1 MPQVTSG
8 PIDATNMDANPQG
21 AQMLDAREYQ
31 VGDAARLFGIPG
43 RLMEY
48 STAGTSLTYQNLSEV
63 WADFVRGCLAPNYLE
78 PIEQAL
84 SDLLPRAT
92 VARFHRDVLLQ
103 SDIKTRFDVYG
114 TAIDKGILTPEQVQ
128 VLEGYLP
135 GDIENASVPPA
146 PPAAIP
152 APIQKRSAE
161 SIRCDGMMVKG
172 KRVAT
177 CNKLLP
183 PFTGSW
189 TCERCGKTHESSIR
203 SDEPSEMTLLT
214 RQMAEAITAIS
225 KQNPVLNITAPLTV
239 KPPDPEPEP
248 VETRMSYDANG
259 RVSRI
264 EEGTKVTRLLYDD
277 DGHLTGIDEADV
289 S

>member
-1 MPQVTSG
+1 
-8 PIDATNMDANPQG
+8 MDANPQG

-114 TAIDKGILTPEQVQ
+114 TAIDKGILTAGAGAGPR
-128 VLEGYLP
+128 GLP
-135 GDIENASVPPA
+135 AGRHRERQRSSRASGRHPRAHP
-146 PPAAIP
+146 
-152 APIQKRSAE
+152 
-161 SIRCDGMMVKG
+161 
-172 KRVAT
+172 
-177 CNKLLP
+177 
-183 PFTGSW
+183 
-189 TCERCGKTHESSIR
+189 
-203 SDEPSEMTLLT
+203 
-214 RQMAEAITAIS
+214 EAIRRVR
-225 KQNPVLNITAPLTV
+225 PVRRA
-239 KPPDPEPEP
+239 DGQG
-248 VETRMSYDANG
+248 AAG
-259 RVSRI
+259 R
-264 EEGTKVTRLLYDD
+264 
-277 DGHLTGIDEADV
+277 HL
-289 S
+289 